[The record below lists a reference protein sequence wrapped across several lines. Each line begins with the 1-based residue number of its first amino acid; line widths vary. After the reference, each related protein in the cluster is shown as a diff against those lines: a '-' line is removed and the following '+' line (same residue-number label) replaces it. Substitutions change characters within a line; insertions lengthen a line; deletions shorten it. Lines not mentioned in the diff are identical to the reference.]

1 MRISDWSSDVC
12 SSDLW
17 PANLQTLT
25 RGAPGCIPGFLRSS
39 RVSMHQA
46 STGEPRMLKEVGGV
60 TVQARHRAT
69 CHCGA
74 VELELDLPDGI
85 VDPRR
90 CDCSICRRKGAVV
103 ASVPLAGLRIVRGS
117 EHLRLYEFNPNTA
130 KHYFRGTCGI
140 YKIGRAHV

>member
-90 CDCSICRRKGAVV
+90 SEEHTSELQSLMRMSCAVFC
-103 ASVPLAGLRIVRGS
+103 LKTKQDQYGD
-117 EHLRLYEFNPNTA
+117 
-130 KHYFRGTCGI
+130 
-140 YKIGRAHV
+140 

>member
-1 MRISDWSSDVC
+1 MPLPPPILPLLDTLVPCPPCCRSLACEVKRSRGRQAPG
-12 SSDLW
+12 W
-17 PANLQTLT
+17 PANLQTVT

-39 RVSMHQA
+39 RVSVHQA

-90 CDCSICRRKGAVV
+90 CDCSICRRK
-103 ASVPLAGLRIVRGS
+103 
-117 EHLRLYEFNPNTA
+117 
-130 KHYFRGTCGI
+130 
-140 YKIGRAHV
+140 IGRAHV